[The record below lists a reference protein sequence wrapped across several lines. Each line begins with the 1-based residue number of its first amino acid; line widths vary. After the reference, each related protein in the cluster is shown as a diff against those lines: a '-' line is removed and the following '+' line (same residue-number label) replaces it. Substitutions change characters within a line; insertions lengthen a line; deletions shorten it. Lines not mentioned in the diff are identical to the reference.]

1 MTGAVVLATCNRYEI
16 YGEAPHP
23 DDVEAARAALVA
35 EISEA
40 SGLGEPLVSRSFS
53 TRTGPEVTQHL
64 FAVSAGLD
72 SAVVGEREI
81 AGQVRRALITAQ
93 HEGTASSGLVRLF
106 QAASKTAKDV
116 GAQTALGSRGLS
128 IVSVALDLATDLSEN
143 PDWTTKKVVVFGTGA
158 YAGATMALLRERG
171 CTDISVFSS
180 SGRAEGFV
188 ATRGGTALDADSLYP
203 AVAAADVMIGC
214 SGSDTRV
221 EADEL
226 AQVRANSPQ
235 PLIAIDLALTHDF
248 DPAVGEL
255 DGVELLTLESVRLA
269 APQEQA
275 ESLAQAS
282 GIVNSA
288 AKAFEQEREARSVDS
303 AIVALRR
310 HTMNVLDAEMEKVR
324 ARHGCTAAAEEV
336 EFALRR
342 MVKQLLHVPTVRARD
357 LAANGQQDE
366 YVAALEA
373 LYGITVEQPA
383 APAAAQAECP
393 VDHRGLE
400 SA

>member
-1 MTGAVVLATCNRYEI
+1 
-16 YGEAPHP
+16 
-23 DDVEAARAALVA
+23 
-35 EISEA
+35 
-40 SGLGEPLVSRSFS
+40 
-53 TRTGPEVTQHL
+53 
-64 FAVSAGLD
+64 
-72 SAVVGEREI
+72 
-81 AGQVRRALITAQ
+81 
-93 HEGTASSGLVRLF
+93 
-106 QAASKTAKDV
+106 
-116 GAQTALGSRGLS
+116 
-128 IVSVALDLATDLSEN
+128 
-143 PDWTTKKVVVFGTGA
+143 
-158 YAGATMALLRERG
+158 
-171 CTDISVFSS
+171 
-180 SGRAEGFV
+180 
-188 ATRGGTALDADSLYP
+188 
-203 AVAAADVMIGC
+203 MIGC

-221 EADEL
+221 EAAEL
-226 AQVRANSPQ
+226 AQVRANSAQ

-282 GIVNSA
+282 SLVSGA
-288 AKAFEQEREARSVDS
+288 AVAFEQEREVRSVDS

-342 MVKQLLHVPTVRARD
+342 MVKQLLHVPTVRARE
-357 LAANGQQDE
+357 LASNGQQDD
-366 YVAALEA
+366 YVAALET

-383 APAAAQAECP
+383 AAAKAECP
-393 VDHRGLE
+393 VDHSQLAAAALPEAGAQRN